1 MVKKRGNRWY
11 FDFMIRRFRYR
22 GAIPEARTK
31 WQAEKAETKIRLEA
45 YENRYGGSS
54 ADQLLSEF
62 IERTYLPW
70 SRANKRSCRDD
81 ELNTKVIC
89 DFFAGRTFNQIS
101 PLVIEKFKKQRRE
114 SVTRYERQRAPASV
128 NRELATLSRIFS
140 LAIDNGIVE
149 TNSCRKVRKL
159 RENNERKRYLTQDEE
174 RRLMAALTARRAHLR
189 PLILLAIN
197 TGMRRGEL
205 LSLEWRNVDFQRGV
219 IHVTNTKTGRDRDVP
234 MNSEVRSILLELQRQ
249 GKDAAFVFRSRKTG
263 VNLTDVKHGFN
274 GACEDAGIDDF
285 RFHDLRHTAGTRL
298 ADAGADAFTIAEILG
313 HATLQMTKRYTH
325 ATDERKRQAVE
336 ALSGL
341 RKRIVTRLSQ
351 SKSGSRLTAA
361 K

>member
-11 FDFMIRRFRYR
+11 FDFMVRRVRYR

-54 ADQLLSEF
+54 GDEILSEF
-62 IERTYLPW
+62 VEKIYLPW
-70 SRANKRSCRDD
+70 SRATKRSCRDD
-81 ELNTKVIC
+81 ELHTKVIC
-89 DFFAGRTFNQIS
+89 EFFAGKTFNQIS
-101 PLVIEKFKKQRRE
+101 PLLVEKFKKQRRE
-114 SVTRYERQRAPASV
+114 SVTRYDRERRPASV

-140 LAIDNGIVE
+140 LAIENCIVE
-149 TNSCRKVRKL
+149 TNPCRKVKKL
-159 RENNERKRYLTQDEE
+159 RENNERKRYLTVEEE
-174 RRLMAALTARRAHLR
+174 RRLMAALTGRRAHLR
-189 PLILLAIN
+189 PLIVLAIN

-234 MNSEVRSILLELQRQ
+234 MNSEVRRILLELQRQ
-249 GKDAAFVFRSRKTG
+249 AEDEAFVFRSRKTG
-263 VNLTDVKHGFN
+263 LNLTDVKHGFN
-274 GACEDAGIDDF
+274 GACTDAGIDDF

-325 ATDERKRQAVE
+325 ATDERKRRAVE

-351 SKSGSRLTAA
+351 SKSGDRMAAA

>member
-54 ADQLLSEF
+54 GDKLLSEF
-62 IERTYLPW
+62 VEKTYLPW

-81 ELNTKVIC
+81 ELHTKVIC

-101 PLVIEKFKKQRRE
+101 PLLIEKFKKQRRE

-128 NRELATLSRIFS
+128 NRELASLSRIFS
-140 LAIDNGIVE
+140 LAIDNGIVD
-149 TNSCRKVRKL
+149 TNPCRKVRKL

-174 RRLMAALTARRAHLR
+174 GRLMAALTARRAHLR
-189 PLILLAIN
+189 PLILMAIN

-205 LSLEWRNVDFQRGV
+205 LSLAWRNVDFQRSV

-234 MNSEVRSILLELQRQ
+234 MNSEVRSILL
-249 GKDAAFVFRSRKTG
+249 
-263 VNLTDVKHGFN
+263 
-274 GACEDAGIDDF
+274 GASTSTRRCSVRVQKPEDW
-285 RFHDLRHTAGTRL
+285 RESH
-298 ADAGADAFTIAEILG
+298 
-313 HATLQMTKRYTH
+313 
-325 ATDERKRQAVE
+325 
-336 ALSGL
+336 
-341 RKRIVTRLSQ
+341 
-351 SKSGSRLTAA
+351 
-361 K
+361 

>member
-1 MVKKRGNRWY
+1 MTRYKR
-11 FDFMIRRFRYR
+11 
-22 GAIPEARTK
+22 
-31 WQAEKAETKIRLEA
+31 
-45 YENRYGGSS
+45 
-54 ADQLLSEF
+54 
-62 IERTYLPW
+62 
-70 SRANKRSCRDD
+70 
-81 ELNTKVIC
+81 
-89 DFFAGRTFNQIS
+89 
-101 PLVIEKFKKQRRE
+101 QRR
-114 SVTRYERQRAPASV
+114 PASV

-149 TNSCRKVRKL
+149 TNPCRKVRKL
-159 RENNERKRYLTQDEE
+159 RENNERKRYFTQDEE
-174 RRLMAALTARRAHLR
+174 QRLMAALTARRAHLR

-205 LSLEWRNVDFQRGV
+205 LSLAWRNVDFQRGV

-249 GKDAAFVFRSRKTG
+249 GKDQAFVFGNRKTG

-274 GACEDAGIDDF
+274 GACTDAGLDDF

-298 ADAGADAFTIAEILG
+298 ADAGADAFTTAEILS

-351 SKSGSRLTAA
+351 SRSGSRLTAA

>member
-1 MVKKRGNRWY
+1 M
-11 FDFMIRRFRYR
+11 
-22 GAIPEARTK
+22 T
-31 WQAEKAETKIRLEA
+31 
-45 YENRYGGSS
+45 
-54 ADQLLSEF
+54 
-62 IERTYLPW
+62 
-70 SRANKRSCRDD
+70 
-81 ELNTKVIC
+81 
-89 DFFAGRTFNQIS
+89 
-101 PLVIEKFKKQRRE
+101 
-114 SVTRYERQRAPASV
+114 
-128 NRELATLSRIFS
+128 
-140 LAIDNGIVE
+140 
-149 TNSCRKVRKL
+149 
-159 RENNERKRYLTQDEE
+159 
-174 RRLMAALTARRAHLR
+174 ALTARRAHLR

-205 LSLEWRNVDFQRGV
+205 LSLAWRNVDFQRGV

-249 GKDAAFVFRSRKTG
+249 NEDEAFVFRNRKTG

-274 GACEDAGIDDF
+274 GACTDAGLDDF

-341 RKRIVTRLSQ
+341 RKKIVTRLSQ
-351 SKSGSRLTAA
+351 IKSGGRLTAA